1 MSNTARDSL
10 IVTRVECPPVVA
22 APEGITRRAS
32 VSVTSARVV
41 ERMVVG
47 KDPPLAA
54 VAVALDCMAMG

>member
-1 MSNTARDSL
+1 M
-10 IVTRVECPPVVA
+10 VA

-47 KDPPLAA
+47 KDTPLEG